1 MNENPEKLPTP
12 EELGM
17 KKFETRFRIGKN
29 GVMEK
34 AVFIGG
40 EQLDWQIDISSYM
53 DASRMGPT
61 FKREIQRDI
70 ELHFCE
76 SVSDFLGRKVT
87 IENIKTAIKTGW
99 I

>member
-1 MNENPEKLPTP
+1 MTENPDNLPTP
-12 EELGM
+12 EDLGM
-17 KKFETRFRIGKN
+17 KKFEVKFRIGKG

-34 AVFIGG
+34 AVFIGD
-40 EQLDWQIDISSYM
+40 EELDWQIDISSYM
-53 DASRMGPT
+53 DASKMGPM

-76 SVSDFLGRKVT
+76 SVGDFLGRKVT
-87 IENIKTAIKTGW
+87 IDEIKTAIKTGW